1 MDEKVKQAFDVAN
14 YMTTLA
20 DQKRILVE
28 EYNQNIIYF
37 FNGGCFRVDRELINF
52 VKTLIDLD
60 KRSAVII
67 DQNSSPVDI
76 ENLKTFLDEILN
88 TYFSAVNSYHN
99 KYQKLRS
106 CRSVESILNL

>member
-1 MDEKVKQAFDVAN
+1 MDDKLKQAFEIAN

-60 KRSAVII
+60 KQDAVII
-67 DQNSSPVDI
+67 DSNNLPVDI
-76 ENLKTFLDEILN
+76 QNLKTFLDEILN
-88 TYFSAVNSYHN
+88 TYSSAVKSYHN

-106 CRSVESILNL
+106 CRSVEGILNL

>member
-1 MDEKVKQAFDVAN
+1 MDEKIKQVFDVAN

>member
-1 MDEKVKQAFDVAN
+1 MDDKLKQAFEIAN

-37 FNGGCFRVDRELINF
+37 INGGRFSVNRELINF
-52 VKTLIDLD
+52 VKTLLDLGKNNAVVIDHNNL
-60 KRSAVII
+60 
-67 DQNSSPVDI
+67 PVDI
-76 ENLKTFLDEILN
+76 QDLKTFLDEILN
-88 TYFSAVNSYHN
+88 TYFTAVNSYHN